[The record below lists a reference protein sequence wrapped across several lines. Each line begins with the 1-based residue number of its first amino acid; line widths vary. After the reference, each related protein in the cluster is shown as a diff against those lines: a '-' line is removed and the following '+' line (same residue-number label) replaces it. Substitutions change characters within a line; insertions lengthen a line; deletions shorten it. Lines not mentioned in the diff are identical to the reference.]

1 MVYLSTRQYF
11 IGWCRGI
18 AYGSKADFFTRNIG
32 VGEASALIFA
42 NRINADFTG
51 HAALML
57 TYSDVPSTSG

>member
-1 MVYLSTRQYF
+1 MVQKR
-11 IGWCRGI
+11 I
-18 AYGSKADFFTRNIG
+18 FFTRNIG